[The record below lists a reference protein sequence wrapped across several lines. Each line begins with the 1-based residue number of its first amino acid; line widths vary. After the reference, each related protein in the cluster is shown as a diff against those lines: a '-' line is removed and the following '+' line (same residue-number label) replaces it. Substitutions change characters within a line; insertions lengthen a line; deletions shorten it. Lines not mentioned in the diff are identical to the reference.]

1 MQYLGSQRPQ
11 LQIKAAKKKKLTG
24 TGDESMPL
32 RNLPPISDESVL
44 KNLEMYK
51 SNDTKANVLFLE
63 TESKH

>member
-11 LQIKAAKKKKLTG
+11 LQIKAAKKITG

-44 KNLEMYK
+44 ENLEMYK

>member
-11 LQIKAAKKKKLTG
+11 LQIKAAKKKITG

-44 KNLEMYK
+44 ENLEMYK